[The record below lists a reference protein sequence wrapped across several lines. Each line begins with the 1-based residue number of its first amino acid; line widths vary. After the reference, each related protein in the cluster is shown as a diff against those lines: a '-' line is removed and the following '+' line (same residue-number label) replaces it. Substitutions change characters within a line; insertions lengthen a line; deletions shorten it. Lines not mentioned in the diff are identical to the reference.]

1 MTAQPEAPSA
11 DAPSAEDRTQLRIG
25 LVMTGG
31 VSLCV
36 WMGGVAYELDR
47 LRRLDDPT
55 YRALADFA
63 GVEPVIDV
71 IGGTSAGGL
80 NGVLLASGI
89 AWDSTIESLRD
100 LWLTLAD
107 FSELL
112 RSPDEAKPPSL
123 LKGDAYFLKGVQ
135 RALQAIE
142 SSKAL
147 NPARVERPK
156 VHAIITTT
164 LPVAVTHSRVDATG
178 ATVAETT
185 NLGLFHFDEG
195 RGDFAVDA
203 GPGVIARLARAARSS
218 ASFPVAFEPSFVSV
232 GTADADGADMAPV
245 ADFTVN
251 RFALDGGLLDNEPI
265 DQVLSV
271 IAEQPS
277 SGPVRRVVMLVTPFG
292 GPLSSDAPQA
302 DTDAPSIWQVLH
314 DTLVVPRQQSIAGAV
329 DRLTQRASLH
339 TRIQTIRQDLFAGA
353 DGDLAGRARAL
364 HEVAA
369 SMRPALEMLRQA
381 DKRERHPA
389 GAPMPLDVAQVLQN
403 LLIVQDFLRR
413 ALVSVP
419 GGGGLVEEVTSA
431 RAGVSAAIHA
441 LRKDASD
448 ALWDRATTDALELLW
463 GKVLPQV
470 GPPYGEQLRVEIGGL
485 RALAQVTAADPDA
498 LTAAD
503 WMQALTDLD
512 TLQSVA
518 TDGLTHN
525 PQQIDYEE
533 ITGDTP
539 SAVGIDRDSTKLIG
553 RQLMHFGAFY
563 QASWRENDWIWGRL
577 DGSFRLAAYLAEP
590 THLIAIHGSADAVAS
605 GLARALG
612 KGDDYREA
620 LLRQLRV
627 VEADASTTTVDRV
640 RAARIAFTKIVV
652 RDLHAAILREELP
665 VLRAKAAHDFD
676 PHTKDQARYQNTV
689 AAIDHYLARP
699 VGEQEQID
707 NIAAAWNGCQL
718 SECLFPSGEFGSD
731 QFAQTA
737 TDTAAVTAGIFQG
750 AQLPQPVKTIVVPL
764 RRALQ
769 FASFLASPAST
780 SKTSQLVVGLVAL
793 IGTLAALAWA
803 SSVGAFWGV
812 VAVVV
817 WLGIAVVGIMLRNW
831 ARLIGALAL
840 LLGTVGLG
848 LAGDHWDRV
857 DLVILGAGVGV
868 LAAFVGTFACLRRPP
883 PPLPAMPTAKS

>member
-1 MTAQPEAPSA
+1 MCRREAGDDSA
-11 DAPSAEDRTQLRIG
+11 ARGAIGGRAEREDRTQLRIG

-123 LKGDAYFLKGVQ
+123 LQGDAYFLKGVQ
-135 RALQAIE
+135 RALEAIE
-142 SSKAL
+142 ASKAL
-147 NPARVERPK
+147 NPARVPRPK

-232 GTADADGADMAPV
+232 GTADVDGADMASV

-302 DTDAPSIWQVLH
+302 ETDAPSIWQVLH

-339 TRIQTIRQDLFAGA
+339 TRIQTVRRDLFAGP

-369 SMRPALEMLRQA
+369 SMRPALEMLRRA
-381 DKRERHPA
+381 DKRQRHPA
-389 GAPMPLDVAQVLQN
+389 AAPTGPRS
-403 LLIVQDFLRR
+403 RR
-413 ALVSVP
+413 
-419 GGGGLVEEVTSA
+419 SA
-431 RAGVSAAIHA
+431 R
-441 LRKDASD
+441 
-448 ALWDRATTDALELLW
+448 
-463 GKVLPQV
+463 
-470 GPPYGEQLRVEIGGL
+470 
-485 RALAQVTAADPDA
+485 
-498 LTAAD
+498 
-503 WMQALTDLD
+503 
-512 TLQSVA
+512 
-518 TDGLTHN
+518 
-525 PQQIDYEE
+525 
-533 ITGDTP
+533 
-539 SAVGIDRDSTKLIG
+539 
-553 RQLMHFGAFY
+553 
-563 QASWRENDWIWGRL
+563 
-577 DGSFRLAAYLAEP
+577 
-590 THLIAIHGSADAVAS
+590 
-605 GLARALG
+605 
-612 KGDDYREA
+612 
-620 LLRQLRV
+620 
-627 VEADASTTTVDRV
+627 
-640 RAARIAFTKIVV
+640 
-652 RDLHAAILREELP
+652 
-665 VLRAKAAHDFD
+665 
-676 PHTKDQARYQNTV
+676 
-689 AAIDHYLARP
+689 
-699 VGEQEQID
+699 
-707 NIAAAWNGCQL
+707 
-718 SECLFPSGEFGSD
+718 
-731 QFAQTA
+731 
-737 TDTAAVTAGIFQG
+737 
-750 AQLPQPVKTIVVPL
+750 
-764 RRALQ
+764 
-769 FASFLASPAST
+769 T
-780 SKTSQLVVGLVAL
+780 S
-793 IGTLAALAWA
+793 
-803 SSVGAFWGV
+803 
-812 VAVVV
+812 
-817 WLGIAVVGIMLRNW
+817 
-831 ARLIGALAL
+831 
-840 LLGTVGLG
+840 
-848 LAGDHWDRV
+848 
-857 DLVILGAGVGV
+857 
-868 LAAFVGTFACLRRPP
+868 
-883 PPLPAMPTAKS
+883 

>member
-1 MTAQPEAPSA
+1 MTAQPEAPST

-47 LRRLDDPT
+47 LRRLDDST

-135 RALQAIE
+135 RALEAIE
-142 SSKAL
+142 ASKAL
-147 NPARVERPK
+147 NPARVPRPK

-232 GTADADGADMAPV
+232 GTADVDGADMASV

-251 RFALDGGLLDNEPI
+251 RFALDGGLMDNEPI

-292 GPLSSDAPQA
+292 GPLCSDAPQNA
-302 DTDAPSIWQVLH
+302 TDAPSIWQVLH
-314 DTLVVPRQQSIAGAV
+314 DTLIVPREQSIAGAV

-339 TRIQTIRQDLFAGA
+339 TRIQTVRRDLFAGP

-369 SMRPALEMLRQA
+369 SMRPALEMLRRD
-381 DKRERHPA
+381 DKRQRHPA
-389 GAPMPLDVAQVLQN
+389 AAPTGTEVAQVRQN
-403 LLIVQDFLRR
+403 LLIVQDLLRR

-419 GGGGLVEEVTSA
+419 AGSGLVEEVKSA
-431 RAGVSAAIHA
+431 RASVSAAIHA

-448 ALWDRATTDALELLW
+448 ALWDAATTDALELLW

-485 RALAQVTAADPDA
+485 RALAQVTAPASDA

-518 TDGLTHN
+518 TNGLTDN

-539 SAVGIDRDSTKLIG
+539 SAVGIDRDSSKLIG

-563 QASWRENDWIWGRL
+563 QASWRESDWIWGRL
-577 DGSFRLAAYLAEP
+577 DGSFRLAAYLADP
-590 THLIAIHGSADAVAS
+590 THLLAIHGSADAVAS

-620 LLRQLRV
+620 LLRQLKV
-627 VEADASTTTVDRV
+627 VEADASTTSGDRV

-689 AAIDHYLARP
+689 AAIDRYLALP
-699 VGEQEQID
+699 VDQQELVD

-718 SECLFPSGEFGSD
+718 TECLFPSGEFGSD
-731 QFAQTA
+731 QLAQTA
-737 TDTAAVTAGIFQG
+737 TDTAAVAAGIFQG
-750 AQLPQPVKTIVVPL
+750 ARLPQPVKTIVVPL

-780 SKTSQLVVGLVAL
+780 SKTSQLIVGLVAL

-812 VAVVV
+812 VALVV
-817 WLGIAVVGIMLRNW
+817 WLPIVVVGIMLRNW
-831 ARLIGALAL
+831 ARLIGAVVL
-840 LLGTVGLG
+840 LLATVGLG

-868 LAAFVGTFACLRRPP
+868 VAAFVGTFACSRRPP
-883 PPLPAMPTAKS
+883 PPLPAMPKAGT

>member
-1 MTAQPEAPSA
+1 M
-11 DAPSAEDRTQLRIG
+11 
-25 LVMTGG
+25 
-31 VSLCV
+31 
-36 WMGGVAYELDR
+36 
-47 LRRLDDPT
+47 
-55 YRALADFA
+55 
-63 GVEPVIDV
+63 
-71 IGGTSAGGL
+71 
-80 NGVLLASGI
+80 
-89 AWDSTIESLRD
+89 
-100 LWLTLAD
+100 
-107 FSELL
+107 
-112 RSPDEAKPPSL
+112 
-123 LKGDAYFLKGVQ
+123 
-135 RALQAIE
+135 
-142 SSKAL
+142 
-147 NPARVERPK
+147 
-156 VHAIITTT
+156 
-164 LPVAVTHSRVDATG
+164 AVTHSRVDATG

-232 GTADADGADMAPV
+232 GTADVDGADMAPV

-302 DTDAPSIWQVLH
+302 ETDAPSIWQVLH

-339 TRIQTIRQDLFAGA
+339 TRIQTIRRDLFAGA

-419 GGGGLVEEVTSA
+419 AGSGLVEEVTSA

-441 LRKDASD
+441 LRRDASD

-485 RALAQVTAADPDA
+485 RALAQVTAPDGDA

-577 DGSFRLAAYLAEP
+577 DGSFRLAAYLADP

-620 LLRQLRV
+620 LLRQLKV
-627 VEADASTTTVDRV
+627 VEADASTTTADRV

-689 AAIDHYLARP
+689 AAIDRYLALP
-699 VGEQEQID
+699 VGEQELVD

-718 SECLFPSGEFGSD
+718 SDCLFPSGEFGSD

-737 TDTAAVTAGIFQG
+737 TDTAAVAAGIFQG
-750 AQLPQPVKTIVVPL
+750 ATAAAAGQDDRGAVAPRAAVRQLPRLTGQHIEDLTARRRP
-764 RRALQ
+764 RRADRH
-769 FASFLASPAST
+769 ARRAR
-780 SKTSQLVVGLVAL
+780 VGL
-793 IGTLAALAWA
+793 IRRG
-803 SSVGAFWGV
+803 
-812 VAVVV
+812 
-817 WLGIAVVGIMLRNW
+817 
-831 ARLIGALAL
+831 
-840 LLGTVGLG
+840 LLGCRRSRRVARHRRRRHHAQELG
-848 LAGDHWDRV
+848 PAHRRRRAAPRHGGPR
-857 DLVILGAGVGV
+857 LG
-868 LAAFVGTFACLRRPP
+868 R
-883 PPLPAMPTAKS
+883 